1 MVPDRF
7 RAYRRHEP
15 VHWHAPSRALLVTR
29 YDDVGGLLL
38 DSRLT
43 SQTLEGRLD
52 ELAGMAC
59 EQRAALSEFF
69 SCWLSL
75 TDGARHRELRSLITP
90 LLAPSR
96 LTPWGALFEN
106 EARKWVERMDRSRVE
121 DTFARPYAAAVVGSV
136 LGLAPDETRPALRA
150 VGRLMRV
157 LDAADVGAH
166 DAREATDALRTMTT
180 LAERVSV
187 RSPAEGQPTPLLH
200 GSGLPAGLHVAIF
213 VQLVA
218 GGYDPLARCLTT
230 YLSAAHPA
238 AAQVGDTL
246 LDEVFRLC
254 GPFELLPRVA
264 TESLDVGGCPVAAGT
279 RVLLAIGSANR
290 DEARFPDAGELRP
303 GRPARHVAFGHGR
316 HRCPA
321 SGLARL
327 AVGAALSALAA
338 EIERSAAAR
347 SNIESP
353 SKEGM

>member
-43 SQTLEGRLD
+43 SQTLEHRLD
-52 ELAGMAC
+52 ELAGLTR
-59 EQRAALSEFF
+59 EQRAELSEFF
-69 SCWLSL
+69 SGWLSL
-75 TDGARHRELRSLITP
+75 TDGARHRQLRSLVTP
-90 LLAPSR
+90 LLTPSR
-96 LTPWGALFEN
+96 LMPWGAFFDD
-106 EARKWVERMDRSRVE
+106 EARNWAERMDRSRGE

-157 LDAADVGAH
+157 LDTADAG
-166 DAREATDALRTMTT
+166 AREATDALRTLTT
-180 LAERVSV
+180 LAERVRV
-187 RSPAEGQPTPLLH
+187 RPPAEGQPTPLLH
-200 GSGLPAGLHVAIF
+200 RSGLPAGLHAAIF

-230 YLSAAHPA
+230 CLSAADPA
-238 AAQVGDTL
+238 VAQLGDTL
-246 LDEVFRLC
+246 LDEVFRLY

-303 GRPARHVAFGHGR
+303 GRFARHVAFGHGR

-338 EIERSAAAR
+338 ESERSGAAR
-347 SNIESP
+347 WNVESP
-353 SKEGM
+353 GKEGM